1 MEMLIIVAIIGIT
14 SAIAA
19 PAVHQ
24 SIMERKNSEAALD
37 LVRLARRG
45 RAEALSYGRAY
56 VLRFDAGADGSF
68 RLYRGI
74 SSDCNGLAN
83 AWDTIMADTACDGS
97 GMCVDAV
104 EMADSQWTLG
114 GSDIRAAESTAR
126 TRVDI
131 CFEPRGTVEHRTSGT
146 ARFSGIN
153 TVTGGY
159 IFDFARYASGS
170 EVGVS
175 RSVIVPLG
183 SDARVMQ
190 RNRTP

>member
-1 MEMLIIVAIIGIT
+1 MELLIIVAIIGIT
-14 SAIAA
+14 SALAA

-24 SIMERKNSEAALD
+24 SIMERKNNAAALD
-37 LVRLARRG
+37 VVRLARRG

-56 VLRFDAGADGSF
+56 VLQFDAGGDGQF

-83 AWDTIMADTACDGS
+83 DWDALMADTACDGS

-104 EMADSQWTLG
+104 EMADSEWTLG
-114 GSDIRAAESTAR
+114 SSDIRVTESADRAR
-126 TRVDI
+126 VEV

-159 IFDFARYASGS
+159 IFDFARYASGT
-170 EVGVS
+170 EVGVA
-175 RSVIVPLG
+175 RSVVVPLG

-190 RNRTP
+190 RDRT

>member
-14 SAIAA
+14 SALAA

-24 SIMERKNSEAALD
+24 SIMERKNSAAALD
-37 LVRLARRG
+37 VVRLARRG

-56 VLRFDAGADGSF
+56 VLRFDAGGDGQF

-83 AWDTIMADTACDGS
+83 DWDALMAAACDGS
-97 GMCVDAV
+97 GACVDEV
-104 EMADSQWTLG
+104 SMADSEWTLG
-114 GSDIRAAESTAR
+114 GSDIRATESDDTP
-126 TRVDI
+126 RVEI
-131 CFEPRGTVEHRTSGT
+131 CFEPRGTVEHRTSGA

-153 TVTGGY
+153 TVDGGY
-159 IFDFARYASGS
+159 IFDFARFDSGD
-170 EVGVS
+170 EVGVA
-175 RSVIVPLG
+175 RSVVVPLG

-190 RNRTP
+190 RDRT